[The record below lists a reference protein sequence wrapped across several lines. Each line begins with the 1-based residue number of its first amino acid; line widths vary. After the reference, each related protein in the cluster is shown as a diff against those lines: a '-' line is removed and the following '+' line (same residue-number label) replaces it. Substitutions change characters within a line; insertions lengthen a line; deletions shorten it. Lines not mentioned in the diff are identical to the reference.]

1 MKILVEIEERMEI
14 DIKEER
20 GESQSINKNNIN
32 EVNNTIHLIL
42 TFHFFNL
49 IIRNLY
55 FLTCVKNCVPQTYLH
70 TYIQYL

>member
-32 EVNNTIHLIL
+32 EVNNTNSFDLDL
-42 TFHFFNL
+42 SFF
-49 IIRNLY
+49 
-55 FLTCVKNCVPQTYLH
+55 
-70 TYIQYL
+70 

>member
-32 EVNNTIHLIL
+32 EVNNTNS
-42 TFHFFNL
+42 FNL
-49 IIRNLY
+49 DLS
-55 FLTCVKNCVPQTYLH
+55 FF
-70 TYIQYL
+70 

>member
-32 EVNNTIHLIL
+32 EVNNTNSFNFDLS
-42 TFHFFNL
+42 FF
-49 IIRNLY
+49 
-55 FLTCVKNCVPQTYLH
+55 
-70 TYIQYL
+70 